1 MFRKACDWWSLEAEL
16 NDGKNI
22 KFKLYMF
29 KFGFRKFLTHDPY
42 MVAVG
47 QFFFFAALKILSEFM
62 LPKMLYLG
70 GTLSHLDK

>member
-1 MFRKACDWWSLEAEL
+1 MWSLKAKL

-22 KFKLYMF
+22 KFKLHMF

-42 MVAVG
+42 MIAVG
-47 QFFFFAALKILSEFM
+47 QFFFFFAALKILSEFM
-62 LPKMLYLG
+62 LPKMLYLV